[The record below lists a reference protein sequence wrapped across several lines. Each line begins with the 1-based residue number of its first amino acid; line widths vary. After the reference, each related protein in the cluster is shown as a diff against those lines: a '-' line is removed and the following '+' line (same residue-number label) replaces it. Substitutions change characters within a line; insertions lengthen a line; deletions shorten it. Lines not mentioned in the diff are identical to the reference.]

1 MRTYDDHLAAVR
13 EAAGH
18 RGTVTLPLLEAVQRR
33 ARTATDTVAQ
43 FDSPRF
49 HNSQMDGYA
58 LPDTAGGSFTVGP
71 TIAAGA
77 DAAALYPGGLDG
89 LAAPIMTGAP
99 VPRGTACVVPVEDC
113 TPGEFAEE
121 GAQVTAPASLDGK
134 FVRAAGSDARR
145 GEVLVPAGTVVDPIV
160 VATLA
165 GQDLTSVT
173 VTRPAR
179 VVIVTGGKEIG
190 SQIPDSN
197 GPMLA
202 AACAQAGIEVADT
215 LHTDD
220 DPGALRE
227 RLDRAIATHGP
238 DAVLTSGGIS
248 HGKFEVVRD
257 ILEPHGWFGHVAQ
270 QPGGPQGLAVYRGT
284 PCICMPGNPVSTL
297 VSFRLYVAPV
307 LGAAPGPQRAAL
319 EAHEPVAGLPHKERF
334 YRAVLR
340 DGKAR
345 VLGGAGSHLIAQAV
359 GANCLIRIPAG
370 HSLPGGA
377 DVVVYPF

>member
-1 MRTYDDHLAAVR
+1 MRTYDEHLAAVR
-13 EAAGH
+13 ELAGH
-18 RGTVTLPLLEAVQRR
+18 RGTVTLPLLEAARRR
-33 ARTATDTVAQ
+33 ARTAADTVAQ
-43 FDSPRF
+43 FHSPRF
-49 HNSQMDGYA
+49 DNSQMDGYA
-58 LPDTAGGSFTVGP
+58 LPHTAGGSFTAGP
-71 TIAAGA
+71 TIAAGT
-77 DAAALYPGGLDG
+77 DAATLYPDGLDG
-89 LAAPIMTGAP
+89 RAAPIMTGAP
-99 VPRGTACVVPVEDC
+99 VPRGTACIVPVEGC
-113 TPGEFAEE
+113 TPNTFVTQG
-121 GAQVTAPASLDGK
+121 QHLTAPTSTDGH

-202 AACAQAGIEVADT
+202 SACEQAGIAVAQR

-220 DPGALRE
+220 NPGALRE

-257 ILEPHGWFGHVAQ
+257 ILEPHGWFDHVAQ
-270 QPGGPQGLAVYRGT
+270 QPGGPQGLAVYRDT
-284 PCICMPGNPVSTL
+284 PCICMPGNPVSTW
-297 VSFRLYVAPV
+297 VTFRLYVAPV
-307 LGAAPGPQRAAL
+307 LGTAPAPQHATL
-319 EAHEPVAGLPHKERF
+319 EAHEPVAGLPNKERF
-334 YRAVLR
+334 YRGVLR

-370 HSLPGGA
+370 CSLSGGA